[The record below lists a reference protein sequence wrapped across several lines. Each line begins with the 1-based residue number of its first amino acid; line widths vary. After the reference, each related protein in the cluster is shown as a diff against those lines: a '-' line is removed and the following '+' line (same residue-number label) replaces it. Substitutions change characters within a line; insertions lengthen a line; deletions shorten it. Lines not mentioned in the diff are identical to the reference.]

1 MNIRHILTAGGLAV
15 LAMGSSAN
23 AQVIGGDL
31 NIDGS
36 SDDVHFFGGQMR
48 ISGEIDGDIFA
59 ISGDG
64 EIDATVNGSLEVFG
78 GDLELH
84 GLVMGDVDLAGGDI
98 EVTAEIRETIN
109 VGGGSLQISGPVHGE
124 LNAAGGSVEISST
137 VGGDA
142 NIAGGYIRLT
152 DASSIA
158 GRTEIIGAEVH
169 LDGRF
174 EGRLSIEA
182 EEVILSGR
190 FLDEV
195 EVLAEVVRVEAGAE
209 FSAPLRVRGPSEPV
223 IEDGAAIADLS
234 YQEEG
239 FNFGARHWEDID
251 IHINGPWKVI
261 GAPFEFLGGTFV
273 GSAFLLGLLA
283 VLLAPKGVSG
293 VALTFRQRPVSSGVI
308 GFITFAM
315 SPVILVMLTIL
326 LAITVIGVFLIPLV
340 WVLYPFVLFLAFAF
354 GGIAIGDLIFNRN
367 RPNEGLGLAMR
378 AASLLLVMVAVVVLG
393 AVPGLGVVTGLLV
406 MCIGLG
412 AWILSFGNKNQPER
426 LGDSEPPR
434 RDPEPDL
441 DAEADPA

>member
-15 LAMGSSAN
+15 LALGSAAS

-31 NIDGS
+31 NINGS

-48 ISGEIDGDIFA
+48 INGEIDGDIFA

-64 EIDATVNGSLEVFG
+64 EIDATVNGNIEVFG

-124 LNAAGGSVEISST
+124 LNAAGGSVEIGST
-137 VGGDA
+137 VGDDA
-142 NIAGGYIRLT
+142 HVAGGYIRLT
-152 DASSIA
+152 DTSSIA
-158 GRTEIIGAEVH
+158 GKAEIIGAEVH
-169 LDGRF
+169 MDGRF
-174 EGRLSIEA
+174 EGRISIEA
-182 EEVILSGR
+182 EEVVLSGR

-195 EVLAEVVRVEAGAE
+195 EILAEDVRVAAGAE

-223 IEDGAAIADLS
+223 IEEGAVVPDYS
-234 YQEEG
+234 YEEEW

-283 VLLAPKGVSG
+283 VLLAPRGVTG
-293 VALTFRQRPVSSGVI
+293 VARTFRQRPVSSGVI

-340 WVLYPFVLFLAFAF
+340 WLLYPFVLFLAFAF
-354 GGIAIGDLIFNRN
+354 GGVAIGDLIFNRN

-393 AVPGLGVVTGLLV
+393 AVPGLGVLSGLIV

-412 AWILSFGNKNQPER
+412 AWILSFGNKNKDETSQR
-426 LGDSEPPR
+426 SEPPR
-434 RDPEPDL
+434 RDPEPEIE
-441 DAEADPA
+441 AEPDPA